1 MESRTR
7 LFGAAAL
14 TLFALPSTMPAP
26 RGDCGA
32 ELEIDDASLI
42 FEVNETDGD
51 AEVVLRL
58 KAPEGFRRL
67 ELEDPNGK
75 RVFVLKAKGNVK
87 QAVGLQQFVIE
98 SGEPN
103 VVDVLATFPEG
114 TYEVE
119 GETVSGQEAEGEL
132 VLSHDLAPAPA
143 YCPADGDPLDDDS
156 VRRRGQLRRRDR
168 AGRPR
173 LQPDRHG
180 ARGRHLAP
188 GARRLPAGEHRV
200 RAGGR
205 HRLAQWQHGRRREL
219 VHDRALIGP
228 RGRARARPRL
238 D

>member
-143 YCPADGDPLDDDS
+143 YCPADGALVPPNGVVVQWIPVGGAASYVVEIEQDDLGYNLTAT
-156 VRRRGQLRRRDR
+156 V
-168 AGRPR
+168 
-173 LQPDRHG
+173 
-180 ARGRHLAP
+180 
-188 GARRLPAGEHRV
+188 PAGV
-200 RAGGR
+200 TSLQVPDGFL
-205 HRLAQWQHGRRREL
+205 LANTEYEL
-219 VHDRALIGP
+219 AVATVSLNGNTAVAESSFTTAP
-228 RGRARARPRL
+228 
-238 D
+238 